1 MYNIAIN
8 NEDKKM
14 TKEEKIAAVRSLME
28 EMTSSESLG
37 KKCAEEMGI
46 DEEDL
51 WDVRQFVLDLLK
63 KEEDK

>member
-1 MYNIAIN
+1 
-8 NEDKKM
+8 M
-14 TKEEKIAAVRSLME
+14 TKEEKIAAVRALME

-37 KKCAEEMGI
+37 ETCAEEMGI

-51 WDVRQFVLDLLK
+51 WEVRQFVLDLLK